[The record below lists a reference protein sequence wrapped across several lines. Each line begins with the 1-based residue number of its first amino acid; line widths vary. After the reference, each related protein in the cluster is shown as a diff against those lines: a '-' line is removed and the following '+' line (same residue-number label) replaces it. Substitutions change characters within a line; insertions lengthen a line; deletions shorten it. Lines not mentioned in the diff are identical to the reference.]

1 MIVVAGISWAV
12 VLGQVCGIV
21 SNLDSEEQVFRSRM
35 DELNTMMED
44 RVIDP
49 EVRTRLRSFF
59 LSNKTAQ
66 RRARQ
71 KHIIASMSPG
81 LRGEVA
87 LEINRR
93 WMMKVSLLKHI
104 IDGCSSPKKG
114 PFYTA
119 FLVEVSLKLTT
130 CIYAQSETFGMNH
143 TLCILLRG
151 LVAQND
157 RIRQS
162 GSVWGIDFCLTD
174 PRLISNVDS
183 FAMTYVEMMTLGR
196 SVFMKLV
203 EKHGRACPELRK
215 CIRRMTCWLA
225 FQRAIW
231 WEAARRQ
238 AASNPNS
245 PGRRRRRTGTHTF
258 TPKLSPTEWQDEVV
272 DSCTEDCIGHS
283 LDFSKV

>member
-157 RIRQS
+157 RIRPFGAS
-162 GSVWGIDFCLTD
+162 TFAYGSEADIERGLFCHDVRRDDDPGAKCLHEVGGKAR
-174 PRLISNVDS
+174 PRLSGIEEVHPKDDLL
-183 FAMTYVEMMTLGR
+183 V
-196 SVFMKLV
+196 SVPTSHLV
-203 EKHGRACPELRK
+203 GSRTQASRLEPQFPRAASTQDRHAHLYTEIEPNG
-215 CIRRMTCWLA
+215 M
-225 FQRAIW
+225 
-231 WEAARRQ
+231 ARR
-238 AASNPNS
+238 SS
-245 PGRRRRRTGTHTF
+245 
-258 TPKLSPTEWQDEVV
+258 
-272 DSCTEDCIGHS
+272 
-283 LDFSKV
+283 